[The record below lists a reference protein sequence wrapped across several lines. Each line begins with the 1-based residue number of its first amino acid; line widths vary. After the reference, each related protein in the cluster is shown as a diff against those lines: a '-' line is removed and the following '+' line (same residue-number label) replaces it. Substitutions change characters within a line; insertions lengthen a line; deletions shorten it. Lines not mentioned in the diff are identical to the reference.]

1 MDEIW
6 VKKIR
11 CKRLEGRWNP
21 LYDWSRSSPTESFQ
35 KVLGKRQRCMSACVA
50 WQGVTNV
57 EYSLMPIQQQYHR
70 MSFWPSMFGTLIIP
84 TCSIDDWTINRYI
97 GTYSSTVSLSLTAI
111 INRRLAVP
119 VWPSDGCNIKG
130 RTLPYRIDRV
140 TRITAGQISFF
151 FFQQPWTL
159 SLQLLP

>member
-11 CKRLEGRWNP
+11 CKRFEGRWNP

-70 MSFWPSMFGTLIIP
+70 MSFWPSMF
-84 TCSIDDWTINRYI
+84 